1 MRQNFDQEEHDNV
14 VHECFSK
21 LWRYSA
27 DLMFIMAVEP
37 DGEFTLYDNNPAS
50 RAVMGMD
57 ADQPI
62 HRYNI
67 RETWDDDIVEG
78 LYATYRQAIT
88 VRSPVSFEQFAVK
101 DDQPIFV
108 DTLFV
113 PIFDTDDTP
122 LFVCGVARDISKIKE
137 AEQMA
142 LDANIKLQEYSQ
154 ALESINSELDE
165 KVKAR
170 TQELE
175 SITHDLETALE
186 AKSSF
191 VSRISHEI
199 RTPINAML
207 GLSNLLKKSQLD
219 DVQQD
224 YVNKILD
231 SGNILIGLVNDILDF
246 SKMDADKLEPESV
259 DFNPET
265 IMKQALNLNGFK
277 ATEKQLEL
285 TCFIDPMMPRKLKG
299 DPLRIQQIA
308 INLLSNAVKFTH
320 KGAVTL
326 NVEFRP
332 RGKGKGT
339 LEFSVT
345 DTGIGVSE
353 EQQAHLFSSFTQA
366 DSSITRRYGGTG
378 LGLSICKKLSEL
390 MGGSINVDSKV
401 NQGSRFSVRI
411 PVEIAEPESLINDV
425 VVEKNSRVL
434 LVDPSVYSA
443 ASNVKMLSSAGFDVE
458 HVQFSGQGL
467 ARAREAFSLGQPFDR
482 IVIDWECVRGEHAES
497 TLRVLKQ
504 YQKSNKLIVMA
515 DGLNSVSDYG
525 FDGLFNC
532 IEKPITPAAIFPQ
545 LGHVTLFQPSL
556 DIHPPMKEL
565 LAGHRVL
572 LVDDNPINLQVALG
586 YLDDYGLRVDVATN
600 GEEAVEKV
608 RLQDYDLV
616 LMDIQMPK
624 LDGLSATSQIR
635 ANHRAKMPIIA
646 LTAHV
651 AEATVQECLDIG
663 MSGHLSKP
671 LDEYQLQ
678 QTLLTHLDIDFAQ
691 NTASDNSSDIDKQ
704 IDELKQADVL
714 DVQSALARL
723 NQREPLYLSLVQSFY
738 FRYCDNPLML
748 SIQELDINE
757 LKDELH
763 SLKSNAAYIGAPWL
777 ARLASDLE
785 RNVEQ
790 NDSEK
795 QADALSS
802 MLNAVIQQLAPIYQ
816 KQKRDL
822 NNTSSDPLFEQ
833 ELVTLLH
840 QLDKSDFAAEKTL
853 RTILSH
859 PEQRGAVRE
868 QLEIVE
874 QYLEEIE
881 FESAHMI
888 VKQVLNQVR
897 GKL

>member
-1 MRQNFDQEEHDNV
+1 M
-14 VHECFSK
+14 
-21 LWRYSA
+21 
-27 DLMFIMAVEP
+27 
-37 DGEFTLYDNNPAS
+37 
-50 RAVMGMD
+50 
-57 ADQPI
+57 
-62 HRYNI
+62 
-67 RETWDDDIVEG
+67 
-78 LYATYRQAIT
+78 
-88 VRSPVSFEQFAVK
+88 
-101 DDQPIFV
+101 
-108 DTLFV
+108 
-113 PIFDTDDTP
+113 
-122 LFVCGVARDISKIKE
+122 
-137 AEQMA
+137 
-142 LDANIKLQEYSQ
+142 
-154 ALESINSELDE
+154 
-165 KVKAR
+165 
-170 TQELE
+170 
-175 SITHDLETALE
+175 
-186 AKSSF
+186 
-191 VSRISHEI
+191 
-199 RTPINAML
+199 
-207 GLSNLLKKSQLD
+207 
-219 DVQQD
+219 QQD
-224 YVNKILD
+224 YINKILD

-259 DFNPET
+259 DFNPEI

-277 ATEKQLEL
+277 ATEKRLEL
-285 TCFIDPMMPRKLKG
+285 ACFIDPMMPRKLKG

-326 NVEFRP
+326 NVGFHS
-332 RGKGKGT
+332 KGKSRGT
-339 LEFSVT
+339 LEYSVT

-353 EQQAHLFSSFTQA
+353 EQQVHLFSSFTQA
-366 DSSITRRYGGTG
+366 DSSITRRYGGSG
-378 LGLSICKKLSEL
+378 LGLSICKKLVEL
-390 MGGSINVDSKV
+390 MGGSINVDSEV
-401 NQGSRFSVRI
+401 NKGSRFCVRI
-411 PVEIAEPESLINDV
+411 PVEIAEAESLINEV
-425 VVEKNSRVL
+425 VIEKNSRIL

-443 ASNVKMLSSAGFDVE
+443 ALNMKMLTSAGFDVD

-467 ARAREAFSLGQPFDR
+467 ARAREAFSLGLPFDR
-482 IVIDWECVRGEHAES
+482 IVIDWECIRGEHAES

-515 DGLNSVSDYG
+515 DGLKSVSELG

-532 IEKPITPAAIFPQ
+532 IEKPITPASIFPQ
-545 LGHVTLFQPSL
+545 LGRVTLFQPSL

-586 YLDDYGLRVDVATN
+586 YLDDYGLRVDTAAN
-600 GEEAVEKV
+600 GEEAIEKV

-624 LDGLSATSQIR
+624 LDGLSATRQIR
-635 ANHRAKMPIIA
+635 ASHRTKIPIIA

-651 AEATVQECLDIG
+651 AEATVQECLDVG

-691 NTASDNSSDIDKQ
+691 NRVAESGGNTKKQ

-738 FRYCDNPLML
+738 FRYCDNPLMFAV
-748 SIQELDINE
+748 QELDVNV

-785 RNVEQ
+785 RHIEQ
-790 NDSEK
+790 NDYEK

-802 MLNAVIQQLAPIYQ
+802 MLNEVIQQLAPIYQ
-816 KQKRDL
+816 QSIKALESKA
-822 NNTSSDPLFEQ
+822 SDPIFEQ
-833 ELVTLLH
+833 ELATLLM
-840 QLDKSDFAAEKTL
+840 QLEKSDFAAEKTV
-853 RTILSH
+853 RTILSQKMQ
-859 PEQRGAVRE
+859 EEEVRE

-874 QYLEEIE
+874 QYLDEIE

-897 GKL
+897 GR

>member
-67 RETWDDDIVEG
+67 RETWDEEIVEG
-78 LYATYRQAIT
+78 LYETYRQAIDA
-88 VRSPVSFEQFAVK
+88 RKPVSFEQFATV
-101 DDQPIFV
+101 DDIPIFV

-113 PIFDTDDTP
+113 PIFDNDDNP
-122 LFVCGVARDISKIKE
+122 IFVCGVARDISKIKE

-175 SITHDLETALE
+175 TITHDLEAALE

-207 GLSNLLKKSQLD
+207 GLSNLLKKSRLD
-219 DVQQD
+219 EVQQD

-231 SGNILIGLVNDILDF
+231 SGSILIGLVNDILDF
-246 SKMDADKLEPESV
+246 SKINADKLEPESV
-259 DFNPET
+259 VFNPEI
-265 IMKQALNLNGFK
+265 IMKQALNLSGFK
-277 ATEKQLEL
+277 ATEKQIEL
-285 TCFIDPMMPRKLKG
+285 ACFIDPMMPRKLQG
-299 DPLRIQQIA
+299 DPLRIQQIV

-332 RGKGKGT
+332 RGTDKGT
-339 LEFSVT
+339 LEYSVT
-345 DTGIGVSE
+345 DTGIGLSM
-353 EQQAHLFSSFTQA
+353 EQQAHLFRSFMQA
-366 DSSITRRYGGTG
+366 DNSITRRYGGSG
-378 LGLSICKKLSEL
+378 LGLSICKKLAEL
-390 MGGSINVDSKV
+390 MGGSISVESEV
-401 NQGSRFSVRI
+401 NQGSCFSVRI
-411 PVEIAEPESLINDV
+411 PVEVAEAESLINDV
-425 VVEKNSRVL
+425 VLEKNSRIL
-434 LVDPSVYSA
+434 LIDPSAYSA
-443 ASNVKMLSSAGFDVE
+443 SSNVKMLSSVGFEVD
-458 HVQFSGQGL
+458 HVPFSGQGL

-482 IVIDWECVRGEHAES
+482 IVVDWDSVRGEHAES
-497 TLRVLKQ
+497 TLKILKQ

-515 DGLNSVSDYG
+515 DGLKSVADQG
-525 FDGLFNC
+525 CDGLFNC

-556 DIHPPMKEL
+556 NIQPPMKEL

-586 YLDDYGLRVDVATN
+586 YLDDYGLRVDTATN
-600 GEEAVEKV
+600 GEEAIEKV

-624 LDGLSATSQIR
+624 LDGLSATRQIR
-635 ANHRAKMPIIA
+635 ASHHTKIPVIA

-651 AEATVQECLDIG
+651 AEATVQECLDSG
-663 MSGHLSKP
+663 MCGHLSKP

-678 QTLLTHLDIDFAQ
+678 QTLLTHLDIDFA
-691 NTASDNSSDIDKQ
+691 NNRVSESGNYTEELIE
-704 IDELKQADVL
+704 ELKQADVL
-714 DVQSALARL
+714 DMDSALARL

-738 FRYCDNPLML
+738 FRYRDNPLVCAV
-748 SIQELDINE
+748 QDLDVSV

-785 RNVEQ
+785 Q
-790 NDSEK
+790 NIERSGYEK
-795 QADALSS
+795 QAEALSS
-802 MLNAVIQQLAPIYQ
+802 MLNTVIQQLAPIYQ
-816 KQKRDL
+816 KPKWEDK
-822 NNTSSDPLFEQ
+822 SPFSDPLFEQ
-833 ELVTLLH
+833 ELTTLLN
-840 QLDKSDFAAEKTL
+840 QLAKSDFAAEKTL
-853 RTILSH
+853 RTILAQTDQSG
-859 PEQRGAVRE
+859 EVRE
-868 QLEIVE
+868 LLEIVE

-881 FESAHMI
+881 FESAHII
-888 VKQVLNQVR
+888 VKQMLS
-897 GKL
+897 